1 MRVVFW
7 IAFILAYI
15 PGRLIFP
22 TKILG
27 KENLPDN
34 KKGLLLV
41 ANHLTWK
48 DILIIIFSI
57 PGFRFILSKKENGKN
72 PVARFFLK
80 LFGVVFIDRD
90 NIEVSAMRNLVKILK
105 EGNSMIMFPEGTR
118 NRVDASLQPI
128 KSGAALIALQ
138 SGATVMPTMLAD
150 RPRVFHRTY
159 FYIAP
164 VFKLCDIVARPYN
177 SERIAEA
184 TTILETKMREGLE
197 YVQNRAALKKE
208 RKRR

>member
-15 PGRLIFP
+15 PGKIIFP
-22 TKILG
+22 TKIFG

-34 KKGLLLV
+34 KKGLLIV
-41 ANHLTWK
+41 ANHLSWK
-48 DILIIIFSI
+48 DILIIVFSI

-90 NIEVSAMRNLVKILK
+90 NIEVSSMRNLVKILK
-105 EGNSMIMFPEGTR
+105 DGKSMIMFPEGTR
-118 NRVDASLQPI
+118 NKTNTALQPI

-150 RPRVFHRTY
+150 HPRAFHKTY

-164 VFKLCDIVARPYN
+164 VFKLSESVARPYN
-177 SERIAEA
+177 SQRIEEA
-184 TTILETKMREGLE
+184 TAILEAKMREGLE
-197 YVQNRAALKKE
+197 FAQNYAALK
-208 RKRR
+208 RKKK